1 MIPTV
6 RIAFDLSLA
15 GAGSFLTLDDPVKG
29 VLDGA
34 TYKLAGDVYVDVS
47 DDVRSVSVRRGRSR
61 ELTAFTAGQASVVL
75 DNRARL
81 YDPTNMP
88 TVAARTNL
96 VTNPSFE
103 VDTAG
108 WIAIGSGSLARTTSD
123 SKIGA
128 ASALITKSSGDRVLI
143 RPGSGGQDPVV
154 TAGLTYTLSAY
165 VRVPAGNETTPLRVW
180 LDYRSAANGYVGAFA
195 SITQNV
201 TAADGWVRLSISG
214 MAPAL
219 TTWVDAYVIQE
230 GTGTA
235 GQTWLVD
242 AVLLEES
249 ATLNPYFDGTSKDGS
264 IQTVTQVWN
273 GTPDA
278 STSRITYYVTGT
290 GSAYAPSILP
300 RKAIAIEVGGESV
313 FTGVVEDWD
322 LQFTLDGDATTS
334 AKCTDGFTLLAGET
348 ITAGTATPQVSGAR
362 VETVLDDVDWPAG
375 KRRIATGVTSLGA
388 DVVAEN
394 VTALSYLQTVDISE
408 GGGLFIAKDGSIE
421 FLERTDAQVPATVS
435 FTDDGAGVPFS
446 DISLEFGTE
455 TLYTNINIEYVGG
468 TAIVTAPTETITKYG
483 LIDFNVK
490 TLLADEIEAANVAD
504 FYLFRYS
511 TPLVRINGLE
521 VRINGLTPAQQS
533 QVLSLELGDPVGVVF
548 TPQGIGSPIEQTLVV
563 DQIEHSMTPAD
574 HNVRF
579 NFSQTLTGFILDTD
593 RLDTGRLGF

>member
-81 YDPTNMP
+81 YDPT
-88 TVAARTNL
+88 A
-96 VTNPSFE
+96 
-103 VDTAG
+103 
-108 WIAIGSGSLARTTSD
+108 
-123 SKIGA
+123 
-128 ASALITKSSGDRVLI
+128 
-143 RPGSGGQDPVV
+143 
-154 TAGLTYTLSAY
+154 
-165 VRVPAGNETTPLRVW
+165 
-180 LDYRSAANGYVGAFA
+180 
-195 SITQNV
+195 
-201 TAADGWVRLSISG
+201 
-214 MAPAL
+214 
-219 TTWVDAYVIQE
+219 
-230 GTGTA
+230 GTA
-235 GQTWLVD
+235 V
-242 AVLLEES
+242 S
-249 ATLNPYFDGTSKDGS
+249 P
-264 IQTVTQVWN
+264 
-273 GTPDA
+273 
-278 STSRITYYVTGT
+278 
-290 GSAYAPSILP
+290 YAPSILP

-388 DVVAEN
+388 DVVADN

-421 FLERTDAQVPATVS
+421 FLERTDSQVPATVK

-468 TAIVTAPTETITKYG
+468 TAIVTAPTETVTKYG

-521 VRINGLTPAQQS
+521 VRINGLTPAQQL

-593 RLDTGRLGF
+593 RLDEGRLGF